1 MEPWLLGLMMS
12 LIPYTVQ
19 RMHTKRDRQFVIRA
33 VAWKLTIRRTQRDC
47 YWSLSI
53 PLIEQF
59 HR

>member
-1 MEPWLLGLMMS
+1 MEPWLLGLLMS

-19 RMHTKRDRQFVIRA
+19 CIHTKRDGQLIIRA
-33 VAWKLTIRRTQRDC
+33 VAWKLTIRRTQRDY